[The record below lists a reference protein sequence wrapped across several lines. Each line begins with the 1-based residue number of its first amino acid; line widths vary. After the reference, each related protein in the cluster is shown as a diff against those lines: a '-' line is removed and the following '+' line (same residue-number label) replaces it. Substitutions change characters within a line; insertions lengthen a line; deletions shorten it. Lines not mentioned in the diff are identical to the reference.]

1 MFRAI
6 MEHNLM
12 VIRISAAYHTICF
25 RIELCF
31 LDIRFRCPCCRTV
44 RGTLLVLLVYQ
55 VANNTANQA
64 AKVEVKEV

>member
-44 RGTLLVLLVYQ
+44 GGTLLVLLVYQ
-55 VANNTANQA
+55 VANNAANQA